1 MKILIAE
8 DDLTSRTMLVL
19 MLRKNGHEVIESTNG
34 AEAWQVLQQADA
46 PQLVILDWMMP
57 EMDGSE
63 VLRLVRSVETDRPPY
78 IIMLTARNEKPNI
91 IAGLDAGA
99 NDYLAKPFDP
109 GELLAR
115 VEVGQRVVETQLRR
129 HRQRAHAQR
138 LRVEASQRLVTLQDT
153 LTARDDEL
161 RRAQADIAVLTA
173 HLQGVREEERARI
186 SLDLHNTLGRHL
198 LVLCKDLI
206 EIDLH
211 LRSNPTPEMPL
222 VREKITALV
231 ALVTHL
237 SDQSQTL
244 CTNLL
249 SGTTQAAQTRA
260 HEAAGHL

>member
-8 DDLTSRTMLVL
+8 DDCTSRAVL
-19 MLRKNGHEVIESTNG
+19 GGVLRKGGHEVIETIDGS
-34 AEAWQVLQQADA
+34 EAWEQLQLPDA
-46 PQLVILDWMMP
+46 PRLVILDWMMP
-57 EMDGSE
+57 GMDGPE
-63 VLRLVRSVETDRPPY
+63 VLRRVRALQTDRPPY
-78 IIMLTARNEKPNI
+78 VIMLTARGEKAAVI
-91 IAGLDAGA
+91 EGLEAGA

-129 HRQRAHAQR
+129 HRQRANAQR

-153 LTARDDEL
+153 LAARDDEL
-161 RRAQADIAVLTA
+161 RRAHADIAVLTS